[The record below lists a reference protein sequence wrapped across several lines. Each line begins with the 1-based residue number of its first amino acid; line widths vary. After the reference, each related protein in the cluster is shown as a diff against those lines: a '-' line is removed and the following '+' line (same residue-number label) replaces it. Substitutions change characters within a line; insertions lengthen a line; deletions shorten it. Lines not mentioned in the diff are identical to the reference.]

1 MACLF
6 DSSEA
11 YKPTG
16 FSLTDTVIFLLKQ
29 QFEIFTSGLK
39 FCDLTTVSVISHDE
53 GIWSIKCHFVIRNVD
68 IDFILG
74 HFFFLSRSIL

>member
-29 QFEIFTSGLK
+29 PFEIFRITSGLK
-39 FCDLTTVSVISHDE
+39 FCDLTAVSVISH
-53 GIWSIKCHFVIRNVD
+53 
-68 IDFILG
+68 
-74 HFFFLSRSIL
+74 LSER